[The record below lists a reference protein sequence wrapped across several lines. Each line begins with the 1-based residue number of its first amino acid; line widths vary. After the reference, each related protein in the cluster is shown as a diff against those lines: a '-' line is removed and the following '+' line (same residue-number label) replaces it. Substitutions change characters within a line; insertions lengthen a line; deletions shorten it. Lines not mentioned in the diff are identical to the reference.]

1 MGEIGLL
8 RLGNLLANQNNLSK
22 YDLNMFKRNENPH
35 KYKTIFINYFKS
47 ILITLNNP
55 TNQQHMLNPTKIV

>member
-1 MGEIGLL
+1 MGEFGLL

-22 YDLNMFKRNENPH
+22 YDLNMFKRNKNPH
-35 KYKTIFINYFKS
+35 KYKIVFIDYFKP

-55 TNQQHMLNPTKIV
+55 TNQQHMLNPNKIV